1 LADRATDPD
10 VAEALLQTVRDIDAA
25 IAVLTEQDN

>member
-10 VAEALLQTVRDIDAA
+10 VTEALLQTVRDIDAA